1 MENIKSYEKFNDS
14 LDENFEDMMEGDG
27 CQSCMSEGARMG
39 MKDLC
44 ESLLKKEAEDYD
56 MDDNDD
62 HTYEGYVNECMK
74 YMNEM
79 LGRPGYA
86 SVSKPYTD

>member
-14 LDENFEDMMEGDG
+14 IDENFEDVAEGMG
-27 CQSCMSEGARMG
+27 CQSCLSEGAMME
-39 MKDLC
+39 MKKLC
-44 ESLLKKEAEDYD
+44 ESILMKEAEDYD
-56 MDDNDD
+56 NDD
-62 HTYEGYVNECMK
+62 DENHTYEGYVNECMK

>member
-1 MENIKSYEKFNDS
+1 MNNIKSYERYSNS
-14 LDENFEDMMEGDG
+14 MEENFGGIGEGMG
-27 CQSCMSEGARMG
+27 CQSCLSEEAKMG
-39 MKDLC
+39 MKNLC
-44 ESLLKKEAEDYD
+44 ENLLMKEAYEYD
-56 MDDNDD
+56 RDVNVD